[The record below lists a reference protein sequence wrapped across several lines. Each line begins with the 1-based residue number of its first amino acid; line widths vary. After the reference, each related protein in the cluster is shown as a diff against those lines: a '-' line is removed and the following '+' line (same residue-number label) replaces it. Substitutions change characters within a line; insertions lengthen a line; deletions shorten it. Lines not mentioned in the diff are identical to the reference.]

1 MIRNNVRARLL
12 LTIAPLVLLSPAAAT
27 AASSADNKAP
37 NSASEADSKKQAAP
51 KAKAFTTGV
60 AKGRDLLDSAISA
73 SALDDVEIE
82 KLGARSLS
90 EIIRTIPGLRAEAS
104 GGEAAANYTIR
115 GLPLAASGSKFLQF
129 QEDGLPVLEFGDMA
143 ALGPDALLRYDLNI
157 SQIQTIRGGSASTFA
172 SNSPG
177 GVVNLISKTGEVEGG
192 AVELTS
198 GLDYDLYRV
207 DMDYGAKLSDTLRFH
222 AGGFFRQGEGPRHA
236 GYDAY
241 KGGQFKFNITKDF
254 AGGYI
259 RLSGKYLDDRVP
271 GYSTVAIG
279 VSGTDSDPKY
289 QSVAN
294 FDVKT
299 DSNFSR
305 NISTLPGLDGSNNRV
320 TLNARDG
327 NRVKSKAIGLETQFD
342 LSGWTISEKIRYSG
356 NSGKLLGNVPLTIA
370 PAGALA
376 FGFGG
381 PGAKLSYATGPNAGQ
396 VITNP
401 TALNGNGL
409 LMFQLFLGWDV
420 NSMDNLTNDLRATH
434 TWDFGG
440 GKLTTTVGTY
450 HALQQ
455 YHLDTDFLTG
465 FQDVRGDGNSALIDI
480 TDATGTK
487 QTQGGILAYAI
498 AGAGTAYRR
507 HYAVDYTVDAPYASL
522 NYHVGK
528 LSVGGSLRYDMGR
541 ARGTINGGELTGQGY
556 STFDMN
562 GDGVISAAE
571 QRVALLPVSNPAPVD
586 YNYHYL
592 SYSAGVNYRFSEG
605 FAAFGRYSRGGR
617 AGADGLLF
625 LPTVSYTTGKLN
637 GSKGYDPVKQAEV
650 GVKYRHDALAL
661 NLTGFWAN
669 TGEQN
674 TQYVS
679 DSAGNTQVLNF
690 TRKYGAIGAELEGS
704 YTIGAF
710 KLAAGATYTKAEIKH
725 DSTDASL
732 DGNVPRH
739 QPKLIYS
746 VTPQF
751 DTDRFTIGAN
761 VTGLTSSYA
770 QDINKLKLPAYT
782 TVNGFVQYRPL
793 DRIQLSVNANNLFNV
808 MGLTET
814 AQGAIPPT
822 GVVIGRTINGRT
834 ISASIRFT
842 F

>member
-1 MIRNNVRARLL
+1 ML
-12 LTIAPLVLLSPAAAT
+12 IAPAMAETKAPKDNNAQ
-27 AASSADNKAP
+27 SSAAQ
-37 NSASEADSKKQAAP
+37 SDSKKQAAP

-90 EIIRTIPGLRAEAS
+90 EIIRTIPGLRAEA
-104 GGEAAANYTIR
+104 GFGDAGANYTIR

-129 QEDGLPVLEFGDMA
+129 QEDGLPVLEFGDMQ

-177 GVVNLISKTGEVEGG
+177 GVVNLISKTGDVEGG

-236 GYDAY
+236 GYNAY

-294 FDVKT
+294 FDIKK

-305 NISTLPGLDGSNNRV
+305 YISTVPGLDESNNRV
-320 TLNARDG
+320 ALDARDG
-327 NRVKSKAIGLETQFD
+327 NHVKSRAIGLETQFD
-342 LSGWTISEKIRYSG
+342 LSGWTVSEKIRYAG
-356 NSGKLLGNVPLTIA
+356 NSAKLLWDVPLTIA
-370 PAGALA
+370 PAVGLA

-396 VITNP
+396 VIANP

-409 LMFQLFLGWDV
+409 LMMQLFLNWDIK
-420 NSMDNLTNDLRATH
+420 SMDDLTNDLRATR

-455 YHLDTDFLTG
+455 YHVDTDFLTG
-465 FQDVRGDGNSALIDI
+465 FQDVLGDGKSSLIDI
-480 TDATGTK
+480 TSANGVK
-487 QTQGGILAYAI
+487 QTQGGIFAFAI
-498 AGAGTAYRR
+498 VGAGTAFRR

-541 ARGTINGGELTGQGY
+541 ARGTINGGEYKGLPQT
-556 STFDMN
+556 SFDMN

-571 QRVALLPVSNPAPVD
+571 TRVALLPLTNPSPVD

-605 FAAFGRYSRGGR
+605 LATFGRYSRGGR
-617 AGADGLLF
+617 AGADRLLF
-625 LPTVSYTTGKLN
+625 LPTVSYATGKLD

-669 TGEQN
+669 TREQN
-674 TQYVS
+674 TQYVTGS
-679 DSAGNTQVLNF
+679 DGTTYVVNF
-690 TRKYGAIGAELEGS
+690 SRTYGAIGAEFEGS
-704 YTIGAF
+704 YSVGPF
-710 KLAAGATYTKAEIKH
+710 KLTAGATYTKAEIKR

-732 DGNVPRH
+732 NGNVPRH

-770 QDINKLKLPAYT
+770 QDTNKLKLPAYA

-793 DRIQLSVNANNLFNV
+793 DRIQLSVNANNLFNA
-808 MGLTET
+808 MALTET
-814 AQGAIPPT
+814 QQGEIPPT
-822 GVVIGRTINGRT
+822 GVVIGRTLNGRT
-834 ISASIRFT
+834 ISASIRFS